1 MAIDSVLNPVGM
13 AKKLSVPQLQKA
25 IQDGLIPPYVGIPV
39 LQEKVQLEQRMRNA
53 AVQAQQGPTVAQQV
67 MADAQGLNQLQSNLP
82 AQMAG
87 GGIVAFARGGD
98 LDADMIDEE
107 EDDDFTKDI
116 SRVMAEM
123 DALRERSAALD
134 DIAAGKVVNFPRSIT
149 FPGLT
154 STEVKKGVSIKEG
167 YQPTQTVEQTEKRI
181 SRPAVGG
188 DLVEKIRAEAKAKNI
203 DPDLAVRIAQNE
215 SSLIPNAS
223 GKTSTAG
230 GLFGVIDSTWKGF
243 GGAPGKK
250 YDPQEN
256 IRVGTDV
263 IASNT
268 NYLRSFL
275 GREPS
280 GTEVYAAHFF
290 GPAGAKKFLSADLK
304 TPSNQVFSDQVLEA
318 NPQLKNKTVG
328 EIKNMLASKMG
339 ESQTQRMAEGG
350 IARFQ
355 YGGILGTMPYS
366 LSSVGMDDLARMAR
380 MGEPGAA
387 EELMRR
393 RATAPAGNLLN
404 QIAGQSPEE
413 MRAAAERRLRMEQAR
428 GAFSAAPSASAAP
441 VAPTS
446 PAVAQEGLFSRG
458 VSALRQAPYEIGKF
472 FGQAVKSP
480 LTRGVGL
487 GALLTPSETNVGEM
501 EELERRRK
509 MPPTITTTEKLTP
522 MAPLPTATKPSNV
535 QAPTGAGAGR
545 GGQGGPT
552 ADELATFAREQEIGA
567 SQDFEDLE
575 RGLGMTE
582 MARQKQADAEAAAK
596 EKSTEPSAMDKLR
609 ERIER
614 GYGKLEKQAESDK
627 YLGLLAAG
635 LGMMS
640 GTSPFAAANI
650 GRGGIMGIQALQQAE
665 TSRAA
670 QERAL
675 LSAELGAERYGQIGA
690 LQREQMGLRR
700 ELAERERE
708 RKIEAAQA
716 QQTGKAEAIKL
727 RAAEIARKM
736 ETDYLNRAET
746 TARNALKSN
755 PVLSMDETK
764 SAAFIDQARAEA
776 RAKLNMNPAYRNLMK
791 QAYEGYDPGEI
802 DVSSE
807 INDLLGKYLKP
818 KK

>member
-87 GGIVAFARGGD
+87 GGIVAFALGGD
-98 LDADMIDEE
+98 LDEDMIDDE
-107 EDDDFTKDI
+107 EDDDITKDI
-116 SRVMAEM
+116 SRAMAEM

-134 DIAAGKVVNFPRSIT
+134 DIAARQVEKFPRSIT

-167 YQPTQTVEQTEKRI
+167 SEPARTVEQTEKSI
-181 SRPAVGG
+181 SKPVGLEQLLSKVEQIESGGRRYGKDGQLLTSPKGALGEMQVMPATARDPGFGIRPAEVNDPNELRRVGREYYGKLLERYG
-188 DLVEKIRAEAKAKNI
+188 DPKLAAIAYNMGPGATDKWLMAGA
-203 DPDLAVRIAQNE
+203 DPLRLPDETRKYAQN
-215 SSLIPNAS
+215 
-223 GKTSTAG
+223 
-230 GLFGVIDSTWKGF
+230 
-243 GGAPGKK
+243 
-250 YDPQEN
+250 
-256 IRVGTDV
+256 
-263 IASNT
+263 
-268 NYLRSFL
+268 
-275 GREPS
+275 
-280 GTEVYAAHFF
+280 
-290 GPAGAKKFLSADLK
+290 
-304 TPSNQVFSDQVLEA
+304 FS
-318 NPQLKNKTVG
+318 
-328 EIKNMLASKMG
+328 
-339 ESQTQRMAEGG
+339 EGG
-350 IARFQ
+350 ITSIKRFQ
-355 YGGILGTMPYS
+355 YGGISGTMPYS

-480 LTRGVGL
+480 FTRGVGL
-487 GALLTPSETNVGEM
+487 GALLTPRETNVGEM
-501 EELERRRK
+501 EELERRRQ

-522 MAPLPTATKPSNV
+522 MAPLPTATKPSSV

-545 GGQGGPT
+545 GGQGGPSAEEMRRVAFENAVGRT
-552 ADELATFAREQEIGA
+552 QDTEDMEAGIYALEPESKPEI
-567 SQDFEDLE
+567 
-575 RGLGMTE
+575 
-582 MARQKQADAEAAAK
+582 KQTTPA
-596 EKSTEPSAMDKLR
+596 EPSYMDKLR

-650 GRGGIMGIQALQQAE
+650 GRGGIMGVQALQEAE
-665 TSRAA
+665 RTRAA
-670 QERAL
+670 QEAKLMNAAL
-675 LSAELGAERYGQIGA
+675 YSERFGQLGEMQKAQLA
-690 LQREQMGLRR
+690 AKEQMFR
-700 ELAERERE
+700 ESEE
-708 RKIEAAQA
+708 RKRAQAEAAES
-716 QQTGKAEAIKL
+716 GKAEAKKL